1 VRIIVMM
8 KDRSIS
14 ISLKVLW
21 ISKRDKSLNI

>member
-1 VRIIVMM
+1 MM
-8 KDRSIS
+8 KDDRSIS